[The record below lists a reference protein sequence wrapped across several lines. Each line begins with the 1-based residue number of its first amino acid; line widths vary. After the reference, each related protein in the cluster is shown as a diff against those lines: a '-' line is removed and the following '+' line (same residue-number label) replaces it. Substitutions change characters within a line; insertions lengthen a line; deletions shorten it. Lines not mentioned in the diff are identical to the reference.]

1 MAGGCQEPAGA
12 ASLER
17 DTPDGRGRCTVKR
30 ALLRAT
36 EGITGG
42 LDGLQRESYNC
53 VHSLPEWQ
61 LLTQTHTH
69 THLRAWA
76 ARVCEYH
83 YS

>member
-42 LDGLQRESYNC
+42 LDGLRRESYNC
-53 VHSLPEWQ
+53 VHSLPKWQ